1 MPSLRHLI
9 ATAGVAFLASASLAS
24 TAEARI
30 KAGVLTCEVESG
42 VAFIVSSPRELHC
55 VFHRAGGQNEA
66 YGGRMQEAGI
76 DIGVS
81 GRGVMSWAVISE
93 TGRLGRGALGG
104 RYGGVEAGAA
114 IGVGGTG
121 RILVGG
127 NRRSISLQPL
137 SVEAR
142 SGLNLV
148 LGVASMNLYPL
159 FTASSRPNRAPAPA
173 VGHTEETV
181 PHHRVVPH
189 YGCGSYTHLQEYQT
203 LSGLAHDCGVSLE
216 ALLQANPQ
224 ITNVRNISV
233 GALVHI
239 PSHVS
244 HTGDSPCGT
253 RTILNEDE
261 ALDHAAWR
269 CGVTLHALLTA
280 NPDVRDLD
288 AVRAGLVLNIP
299 ERREASAAPPIRYVL
314 TERDADQPE
323 QPRISLN
330 EMPAIAE
337 STAGRRQD
345 RMDAPGRSRELARLE
360 IRCEEA
366 AADKYGMD
374 IDRFSIE
381 GARPAGSDS
390 YSVSLNAD
398 GEEAVCLID
407 RRGNILFLSELGGPQ
422 EGVQTRVA
430 SSARADIQSR
440 LTQDETLEQ
449 LAISETQETRQS
461 GQIKGYKSTVYVF
474 DGYAGEVL
482 DISFDADSNSAYFNV
497 VSADNPDGAAIY
509 IGSTDDDRQTRLTI
523 PSDGLYL
530 IRPYL
535 VRAAARRNEEANYT
549 LSISIAK
556 MGQAQLSE
564 ATRAA
569 DPADDGGGAMAGSE
583 LNADDGDGAMAGSEQ
598 NADDGDGAMAGS
610 SSNPNDAKVRGTPFN
625 ATGKLSCVRDADA
638 AEAQCDFGVVRN
650 GDGTGYIQ
658 VTWPDGGMRII
669 NFEDNTPAYFD
680 KAEADGDAKMTV
692 TKSDDGVFVVLIGE
706 QRFQFPEAVIVG
718 G

>member
-1 MPSLRHLI
+1 MASLRHLF
-9 ATAGVAFLASASLAS
+9 ATAGVVLLTSVGLSSA
-24 TAEARI
+24 AEARI
-30 KAGVLTCEVESG
+30 KAGVLTCEVGAG

-55 VFHRAGGQNEA
+55 VFHRASGRNES

-81 GRGVMSWAVISE
+81 GRGVISWAVISK

-104 RYGGVEAGAA
+104 RYGGVEAGGA

-137 SVEAR
+137 IVEAR
-142 SGLNLV
+142 SGLNLA
-148 LGVASMNLYPL
+148 LGVASMNIYPL

-173 VGHTEETV
+173 VGHTEEIV

-203 LSGLAHDCGVSLE
+203 LSGLAHSCGVSLE

-239 PSHVS
+239 PTHVS

-280 NPDVRDLD
+280 NPETRDLD
-288 AVRAGLVLNIP
+288 AVRAGLILNIP
-299 ERREASAAPPIRYVL
+299 ERREASAAPPIRYVP

-330 EMPAIAE
+330 EMPAIDE

-345 RMDAPGRSRELARLE
+345 RMDAPRHSRELARLE
-360 IRCEEA
+360 IRCQEA
-366 AADKYGMD
+366 ASDKYAMD
-374 IDRFSIE
+374 VGRIDIE
-381 GARPAGSDS
+381 QAGRAGSGS

-398 GEEAVCLID
+398 GSEAVCLID
-407 RRGNILFLSELGGPQ
+407 RQGNVLFLSELAGPR
-422 EGVQTRVA
+422 EGIQLQARPGRLAAVQGML
-430 SSARADIQSR
+430 SS
-440 LTQDETLEQ
+440 DETLQQ
-449 LAISETQETRQS
+449 LAIAERGETRR
-461 GQIKGYKSTVYVF
+461 KGRIEGDKSAVYMF

-482 DISFDADSNSAYFNV
+482 DINFDVDNNGAYYNI
-497 VSADNPDGAAIY
+497 VSADNPNGQALY
-509 IGSTDDDRQTRLTI
+509 IGSQQESRQARVTI

-535 VRAAARRNEEANYT
+535 MRAQARRNEV
-549 LSISIAK
+549 AK
-556 MGQAQLSE
+556 YELTITIVGSE
-564 ATRAA
+564 QSAA
-569 DPADDGGGAMAGSE
+569 SQRPDTADDGG
-583 LNADDGDGAMAGSEQ
+583 GAMAGSEQ
-598 NADDGDGAMAGS
+598 NADDGAGAMAGS
-610 SSNPNDAKVRGTPFN
+610 KTNSDDAKVPGTAFN

-650 GDGTGYIQ
+650 GDGTGLIQ

-692 TKSDDGVFVVLIGE
+692 TKTDQGTFIVLIGE

>member
-1 MPSLRHLI
+1 MKSLRRIL
-9 ATAGVAFLASASLAS
+9 AAASMALLAGTSMSQ

-42 VAFIVSSPRELHC
+42 VAFVVSSPRDLHC
-55 VFHRAGGQNEA
+55 VFYGQNGRHEA
-66 YGGRMQEAGI
+66 YGGRIQEAGI

-81 GRGVMSWAVISE
+81 GRGVISWTVISE
-93 TGRLGRGALGG
+93 ANRLGRGALRG
-104 RYGGVEAGAA
+104 RYSGVEAGAA
-114 IGVGGTG
+114 IGIGGTG
-121 RILVGG
+121 RVLVGG

-137 SVEAR
+137 SIETR
-142 SGLNLV
+142 SGLNLA
-148 LGVASMNLYPL
+148 LGIASMNLYPL
-159 FTASSRPNRAPAPA
+159 FTTSSRPSRAPAPA
-173 VGHTEETV
+173 VGHDEEAV

-203 LSGLAHDCGVSLE
+203 LSGLAHACGVSLE

-269 CGVTLHALLTA
+269 CGITLHALLTA
-280 NPDVRDLD
+280 NPEVRDLD
-288 AVRAGLVLNIP
+288 AVRAGLVLKIP
-299 ERREASAAPPIRYVL
+299 ERREANAAPPVRYVP
-314 TERDADQPE
+314 TERNANEPDQTT
-323 QPRISLN
+323 ISLDRL
-330 EMPAIAE
+330 
-337 STAGRRQD
+337 STAKQDGDDRRQD
-345 RMDAPGRSRELARLE
+345 RMDAPRYAREIARLE
-360 IRCEEA
+360 VRCQEA
-366 AADKYGMD
+366 AADKYAMD
-374 IDRFSIE
+374 IGRIDIE
-381 GARPAGSDS
+381 RARRAGSDS
-390 YSVSLNAD
+390 YSVSLNAN

-407 RRGNILFLSELGGPQ
+407 RRGNILFLSEPGGPQ
-422 EGVQTRVA
+422 EGGQTRIA
-430 SSARADIQSR
+430 SSAIGDVQSR
-440 LTQDETLEQ
+440 LTPNETLEQ
-449 LAISETQETRQS
+449 LAISETGETRRS
-461 GQIKGYKSTVYVF
+461 GQIEGYNSAVYMF

-509 IGSTDDDRQTRLTI
+509 IGSSDDDRQTRLTI

-549 LSISIAK
+549 LSISIVR
-556 MGQAQLSE
+556 MGETQQNQT
-564 ATRAA
+564 TRAV

-583 LNADDGDGAMAGSEQ
+583 Q
-598 NADDGDGAMAGS
+598 NADDGGGAMVG
-610 SSNPNDAKVRGTPFN
+610 SSNPADAKVSGTPFN
-625 ATGKLSCVRDADA
+625 ATGQLSCVRDADA

-669 NFEDNTPAYFD
+669 NFENNTPADFD

-692 TKSDDGVFVVLIGE
+692 TKSEDGMFVVLIGQ
-706 QRFQFPEAVIVG
+706 QRFEFPEAVIVG

>member
-1 MPSLRHLI
+1 MKSLHGIL
-9 ATAGVAFLASASLAS
+9 AAASMALLAGTSMSQ

-42 VAFIVSSPRELHC
+42 VAFVVSSPRDLHC
-55 VFHRAGGQNEA
+55 VFYGQNGRHEA
-66 YGGRMQEAGI
+66 YGGRIQEAGI

-81 GRGVMSWAVISE
+81 GRGVISWTVISE
-93 TGRLGRGALGG
+93 TNRLDRGALGG
-104 RYGGVEAGAA
+104 QYSGVEVGAA

-121 RILVGG
+121 RVLVGG
-127 NRRSISLQPL
+127 NRQSISLQPL

-142 SGLNLV
+142 SGLNLA

-159 FTASSRPNRAPAPA
+159 FTASSSPSRAPAPA
-173 VGHTEETV
+173 VGHDEEAV

-203 LSGLAHDCGVSLE
+203 LSGLAHACGVSLE

-233 GALVHI
+233 GALIHI
-239 PSHVS
+239 PTHVS

-280 NPDVRDLD
+280 NPEVRDLD
-288 AVRAGLVLNIP
+288 AVRAGLVLRIP
-299 ERREASAAPPIRYVL
+299 ERREANAAPPVRYVP
-314 TERDADQPE
+314 TERDMDEPD
-323 QPRISLN
+323 PSSITLDRL
-330 EMPAIAE
+330 
-337 STAGRRQD
+337 STAGGGTADRRQD
-345 RMDAPGRSRELARLE
+345 RMDAPRHSRELARLE

-366 AADKYGMD
+366 AASKYGMD
-374 IDRFSIE
+374 IGRFSIDA
-381 GARPAGSDS
+381 ARPAGSDS

-422 EGVQTRVA
+422 EGVQAQVA
-430 SSARADIQSR
+430 SSAVADIQSR

-461 GQIKGYKSTVYVF
+461 GQIKGYKSAVYAF

-509 IGSTDDDRQTRLTI
+509 IGSSDDDRQTRLTI

-549 LSISIAK
+549 LSISIVRS
-556 MGQAQLSE
+556 GETQQNQ
-564 ATRAA
+564 ATRTA

-583 LNADDGDGAMAGSEQ
+583 Q
-598 NADDGDGAMAGS
+598 NADDGGGAMAGS
-610 SSNPNDAKVRGTPFN
+610 SSNPNDAKVPGTPFN
-625 ATGKLSCVRDADA
+625 ATGQLPCVRDADA

-658 VTWPDGGMRII
+658 VSWPDGGMRII
-669 NFEDNTPAYFD
+669 NFEDNTPADFD
-680 KAEADGDAKMTV
+680 KAEADGDVKMTV
-692 TKSDDGVFVVLIGE
+692 TKSEDGMFVVVIGQ
-706 QRFQFPEAVIVG
+706 QRFEFPEAVIVG